1 MYTCG
6 QTVYNDMHVGNAR
19 FYVVFDVVRRYLEYR
34 GYAVRSVQNFT
45 DVDDKIIA
53 RARDEGRDAGEIA
66 ETYIRRTLEDL
77 ESLNVLP
84 ATADPRATGEMPEI
98 IEMITQLIKAGTAYE
113 RGGSVYFDTA
123 CATGYGKLSRKN
135 PDDLLAGARV
145 EVDAN
150 KRSPADFILWKPA
163 KPGEP
168 FWESPWGNGRPGWHI
183 ECSAM
188 ARKYVGD
195 EIDIHG
201 GATDLIFPHHENEIA
216 QTEALTGKPFVRYW
230 MHCGIITVDH
240 KKMSKSRGNFQT
252 LREVAERFPYDVIR
266 FYLIGVNYRMPMEFG
281 DEMIAAAGRGL
292 ERIRNCYQSLK
303 RENGSDD
310 VKKPRASWEK
320 ITVSHQA
327 NFHKALTDDFN
338 TADAVTAIFELVKHI
353 NTGLAAKAFSL
364 SMLEELREQ
373 LAEMCG
379 LLGIDLDKPEVSSN
393 VGSIDAAF
401 IESRI
406 AARQAARAA
415 KNFTEADRIR
425 NELAERGIILEDT
438 PEGVR
443 WKRA

>member
-1 MYTCG
+1 
-6 QTVYNDMHVGNAR
+6 
-19 FYVVFDVVRRYLEYR
+19 
-34 GYAVRSVQNFT
+34 
-45 DVDDKIIA
+45 
-53 RARDEGRDAGEIA
+53 
-66 ETYIRRTLEDL
+66 
-77 ESLNVLP
+77 
-84 ATADPRATGEMPEI
+84 
-98 IEMITQLIKAGTAYE
+98 
-113 RGGSVYFDTA
+113 
-123 CATGYGKLSRKN
+123 
-135 PDDLLAGARV
+135 
-145 EVDAN
+145 
-150 KRSPADFILWKPA
+150 
-163 KPGEP
+163 
-168 FWESPWGNGRPGWHI
+168 
-183 ECSAM
+183 
-188 ARKYVGD
+188 
-195 EIDIHG
+195 
-201 GATDLIFPHHENEIA
+201 
-216 QTEALTGKPFVRYW
+216 

-303 RENGSDD
+303 RENGSDE
-310 VKKPRASWEK
+310 VKNPHASWEK

-364 SMLEELREQ
+364 SILEELREQ

-379 LLGIDLDKPEVSSN
+379 LLGIDLDKTELSSN

-415 KNFTEADRIR
+415 KDFAEADRLR